1 MNLSRINLFNFQKK
15 IIVITGSSG
24 YLGSKLVKLYRDLN
38 STVYEI
44 DFIKPKNFYK
54 KYYYKASVDKN
65 KIFKIIYS
73 IVNKEKKIDVLIN
86 NGGISYF
93 DHFLDRTNKQIYET
107 FEKNYKT
114 TFEIIRAYA
123 KIHIKNKLTKCSI
136 INVSS
141 VYGNISPDFNIYNSK
156 KKHNS

>member
-73 IVNKEKKIDVLIN
+73 IVNKEKKINNLIN
-86 NGGISYF
+86 NGGI
-93 DHFLDRTNKQIYET
+93 
-107 FEKNYKT
+107 
-114 TFEIIRAYA
+114 
-123 KIHIKNKLTKCSI
+123 
-136 INVSS
+136 
-141 VYGNISPDFNIYNSK
+141 
-156 KKHNS
+156 